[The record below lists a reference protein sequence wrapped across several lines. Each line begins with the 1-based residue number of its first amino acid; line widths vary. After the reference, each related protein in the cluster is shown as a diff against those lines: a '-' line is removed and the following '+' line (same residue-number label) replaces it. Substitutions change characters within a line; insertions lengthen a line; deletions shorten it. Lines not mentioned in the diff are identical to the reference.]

1 MDFLEGKVE
10 ILDDVLVGKAGSRD
24 LLADLF
30 LPPSEEKG
38 KPAIVVIH
46 GGGWMEGDK
55 NQLRG
60 QRRTK
65 N

>member
-30 LPPSEEKG
+30 LPPTKEKG

-46 GGGWMEGDK
+46 GGGWMEGCLLYTSDAADD
-55 NQLRG
+55 
-60 QRRTK
+60 
-65 N
+65 

>member
-30 LPPSEEKG
+30 PVSYTHLTLPT
-38 KPAIVVIH
+38 IFRV
-46 GGGWMEGDK
+46 
-55 NQLRG
+55 
-60 QRRTK
+60 
-65 N
+65 